1 MKKSTKWL
9 IVGVIACIVVVLAVK
24 AFIPKENKDLTQS
37 STSTQNSKQKQN
49 VLYVRYVV
57 IEPTELVDGIN
68 VSGSLIP
75 NEEVNLSFETSGK
88 ITDIFFEEGSK
99 VKKGD
104 ILAKINDAP
113 LQAQLKKLEAQLKP
127 TQDRL
132 YRQKALFEKE
142 AVSQEAFQE
151 AEANLSKL
159 EADIEEVKA
168 RLAQTE
174 LRAPFDGIIG
184 LRQVSEG
191 AYASPTTNVAVLT
204 NTNKLKI
211 EFNIPERYAGILK
224 EGAEL
229 TFTVEGDSI
238 QHSAAVYA
246 TNSRVNTDTRT
257 FTVRA
262 IYDNKDGKL
271 VPGRYVDV
279 SLNTRVFENALAVPS
294 EAIISEMGIDK
305 VYLYK
310 GGKAMPVNITKGL
323 RTESHSQVLTGLSVG
338 DTVITSGTMQLR
350 TGTSVVL
357 KNN

>member
-9 IVGVIACIVVVLAVK
+9 IVGIIACIVVVLAVK
-24 AFIPKENKDLTQS
+24 AFKPKENKELTQS
-37 STSTQNSKQKQN
+37 STSTQKPMQKQN
-49 VLYVRYVV
+49 VLHVRYVV
-57 IEPTELVDGIN
+57 IKPTELVDGIN

-88 ITDIFFEEGSK
+88 ITDIFFEEGTK
-99 VKKGD
+99 VKKGE

-174 LRAPFDGIIG
+174 LRAPFDGVIG

-204 NTNKLKI
+204 NTSKLKI
-211 EFNIPERYAGILK
+211 EFNIPERYAGVLK

-238 QHSAAVYA
+238 RHKAEVYA

-262 IYDNKDGKL
+262 LYDNRDGKL

-279 SLNTRVFENALAVPS
+279 SLNTRTFSNAIAVPS

-310 GGKAMPVNITKGL
+310 NGKAMPADIQKGL
-323 RTESHSQVLTGLSVG
+323 RTESHSQVLSGLSVG

-350 TGTSVVL
+350 TGSAVVL

>member
-9 IVGVIACIVVVLAVK
+9 IVGVIACIVVILAVK
-24 AFIPKENKDLTQS
+24 AFTPKENKDLTQS

-57 IEPTELVDGIN
+57 IKPTELVDGIN

-88 ITDIFFEEGSK
+88 ITGIFFEEGSK

-113 LQAQLKKLEAQLKP
+113 LQAQLKKLEAQFKP

-151 AEANLSKL
+151 AEANLAKL

-174 LRAPFDGIIG
+174 LRAPFDGVIG

-224 EGAEL
+224 EGAKL

>member
-1 MKKSTKWL
+1 M
-9 IVGVIACIVVVLAVK
+9 
-24 AFIPKENKDLTQS
+24 
-37 STSTQNSKQKQN
+37 QNIS
-49 VLYVRYVV
+49 
-57 IEPTELVDGIN
+57 
-68 VSGSLIP
+68 
-75 NEEVNLSFETSGK
+75 
-88 ITDIFFEEGSK
+88 
-99 VKKGD
+99 
-104 ILAKINDAP
+104 
-113 LQAQLKKLEAQLKP
+113 QL
-127 TQDRL
+127 
-132 YRQKALFEKE
+132 KALFEKE

-174 LRAPFDGIIG
+174 LRAPFDGVIG

-204 NTNKLKI
+204 NTSKLKI

-279 SLNTRVFENALAVPS
+279 SLNTRTFSNAIAVPS

-310 GGKAMPVNITKGL
+310 NGKAMPTDIQKGL
-323 RTESHSQVLTGLSVG
+323 RTESHSQVLSGLSVG

-350 TGTSVVL
+350 TGSAVVL

>member
-37 STSTQNSKQKQN
+37 STSTHNSKQKQN

-88 ITDIFFEEGSK
+88 ITGIFFEEGSK

-174 LRAPFDGIIG
+174 LRAPFDGVIG

-224 EGAEL
+224 EGAKL
-229 TFTVEGDSI
+229 TFTVEG
-238 QHSAAVYA
+238 HPCP
-246 TNSRVNTDTRT
+246 
-257 FTVRA
+257 F
-262 IYDNKDGKL
+262 
-271 VPGRYVDV
+271 
-279 SLNTRVFENALAVPS
+279 
-294 EAIISEMGIDK
+294 
-305 VYLYK
+305 
-310 GGKAMPVNITKGL
+310 
-323 RTESHSQVLTGLSVG
+323 
-338 DTVITSGTMQLR
+338 
-350 TGTSVVL
+350 
-357 KNN
+357 

>member
-24 AFIPKENKDLTQS
+24 AFTPKENKDLTQS

-88 ITDIFFEEGSK
+88 ITDIFFEEGTK
-99 VKKGD
+99 VRKGD

-174 LRAPFDGIIG
+174 LRAPFDGVIG

-224 EGAEL
+224 EGAKL

-279 SLNTRVFENALAVPS
+279 SLNTRTFSNAIAVPS

-310 GGKAMPVNITKGL
+310 NGKAMPTDIQKGL
-323 RTESHSQVLTGLSVG
+323 RTESHSQVLSGLSVG